1 MSRPTWIG
9 KKLGGRYLIEEL
21 LGQGGM
27 SAVYKAMDQNLNRVV
42 AVKLIH
48 PHLSS
53 DPEFVRRFEEEARA
67 VAQLRH
73 PNIIQVYDFDHD
85 EDVYYIVFE
94 FVPGET
100 LQARLKRLH
109 ENGRRMDIEKTI
121 SIGAQLADALDYA
134 HGRSLIHRD
143 VKPANVM
150 LNMNNEPVLMDFGIV
165 KIVGGTQHTATGA
178 VMGTARYMSPEQIK
192 GERIDERT
200 DLYSLGVVLFEMAGG
215 RPPFEAD
222 SAMTIM
228 MMHVN
233 DPVPDLRQLRPDVP
247 PALTQVINKTLV
259 KEKEKRF
266 KRASEIARAL
276 RHPGLAATT
285 PAQAA
290 QATVI
295 ETAPKSRPET
305 KPEEREREP
314 VARRIETPSRGG
326 TGPAAAQAGGAAALA
341 GTGAAVGGA
350 ATGVGEETKSGLPR
364 RPLLIGGAL
373 GLVLLAI
380 ICVGGASL
388 LLNSG
393 LLGGG
398 GGNGEETP
406 AVIEE
411 GTPQDQEIALEGGAA
426 ETEAAQTAE
435 ARETRA
441 AATADAQDA
450 ALTATA
456 DFVDAQA
463 TSDAVYAASTATAAY
478 AATATQEALPPTQ
491 TPTPTTT
498 PTPTVP
504 PGIPY
509 SRINNIELSN
519 GVYVVE
525 YETFEFTE
533 VVPGMHVHFF
543 FDTVP
548 PEQAGVPGSG
558 PWILYGGPRPF
569 RGYREVDRPAGAEEM
584 CILVA
589 NPDHSVQA
597 NSGNC
602 YPLPDG

>member
-9 KKLGGRYLIEEL
+9 KKLGGRYLIQEL

-27 SAVYKAMDQNLNRVV
+27 SAVYKAMDQNLNRIV

-48 PHLSS
+48 PHLST

-150 LNMNNEPVLMDFGIV
+150 INVNNDPVLMDFGIV
-165 KIVGGTQHTATGA
+165 KIMGGTQHTATGA

-233 DPVPDLRQLRPDVP
+233 DPVPDLRRLRPDVP
-247 PALTQVINKTLV
+247 PALTQVINKTLT
-259 KEKEKRF
+259 KDKEKRF

-285 PAQAA
+285 PSQAA
-290 QATVI
+290 QATVV
-295 ETAPKSRPET
+295 ETAPRTRTET
-305 KPEEREREP
+305 KPE
-314 VARRIETPSRGG
+314 ARAETPSRGRG
-326 TGPAAAQAGGAAALA
+326 DTGPAGARAGEAAAQV
-341 GTGAAVGGA
+341 GTGAAAGGG
-350 ATGVGEETKSGLPR
+350 ATGVGEETTSGLPR
-364 RPLLIGGAL
+364 RPLLIGGVL

-380 ICVGGASL
+380 VCVGGASL

-411 GTPQDQEIALEGGAA
+411 GTPEDQEIALEGGA

-435 ARETRA
+435 ARETRTAATAEAQETRA
-441 AATADAQDA
+441 AATAA
-450 ALTATA
+450 
-456 DFVDAQA
+456 FVDAQA

-491 TPTPTTT
+491 TPTPTAT

-509 SRINNIELSN
+509 ARINNIELSG
-519 GVYVVE
+519 GVYVVD

-533 VVPGMHVHFF
+533 TLPGMHVHFF

-569 RGYREVDRPAGAEEM
+569 QGYRQVDRPAAAEEM

-589 NPDHSVQA
+589 NSDHSVQA

-602 YPLPDG
+602 YPLPEG

>member
-1 MSRPTWIG
+1 MTRPTWIG
-9 KKLGGRYLIEEL
+9 KKLGGRYLIQEL

-27 SAVYKAMDQNLNRVV
+27 SAVYKALDENLNRVV

-48 PHLSS
+48 PHLST

-85 EDVYYIVFE
+85 DDVYYIVFE

-100 LQARLKRLH
+100 LQDRLKRLH
-109 ENGRRMDIEKTI
+109 QNDRHMDIDQAV
-121 SIGAQLADALDYA
+121 SIGAGLADALDYA
-134 HGRSLIHRD
+134 HSRNLIHRD

-150 LNMNNEPVLMDFGIV
+150 LNVNNEPVLMDFGIV
-165 KIVGGTQHTATGA
+165 KIMGGTQHTATGA

-200 DLYSLGVVLFEMAGG
+200 DIYSLGVLLFEMAGG

-233 DPVPDLRQLRPDVP
+233 DPVPDLRRLRPDVP
-247 PALTQVINKTLV
+247 PGLTNVINRTLS
-259 KEKEKRF
+259 KDRDQRF
-266 KRASEIARAL
+266 ARAGEIARAL
-276 RHPGLAATT
+276 RHPGLAATVPHGASAPISSEATVVESPRDPT
-285 PAQAA
+285 PAQGYSAA
-290 QATVI
+290 GAGPLAATG
-295 ETAPKSRPET
+295 AQ
-305 KPEEREREP
+305 
-314 VARRIETPSRGG
+314 
-326 TGPAAAQAGGAAALA
+326 GPAIEGARPHTRPRAEHTGAGSSASPSPPRPGLA
-341 GTGAAVGGA
+341 GRSRTTLIAAAVG
-350 ATGVGEETKSGLPR
+350 VG
-364 RPLLIGGAL
+364 
-373 GLVLLAI
+373 LLAI
-380 ICVGGASL
+380 LCISGIFALV
-388 LLNSG
+388 NSG

-398 GGNGEETP
+398 GDETP
-406 AVIEE
+406 VVGLDDTPDPQEVGQE
-411 GTPQDQEIALEGGAA
+411 GNIVQT
-426 ETEAAQTAE
+426 TAAQTADAAE
-435 ARETRA
+435 AQQISLQSTR
-441 AATADAQDA
+441 DAESS

-456 DFVDAQA
+456 AAAVDAQA
-463 TSDAVYAASTATAAY
+463 TSDAIYAAMTATADY
-478 AATATQEALPPTQ
+478 WATATQAAATPTE
-491 TPTPTTT
+491 TPTPTLT

-504 PGIPY
+504 PGINY
-509 SRINNIELSN
+509 ARINGIDLDN
-519 GVYVVE
+519 GVYVVD

-533 VVPGMHVHFF
+533 VVPGVHVHFF

-548 PEQAGVPGSG
+548 PEQAGVPGGG

-569 RGYREVDRPAGAEEM
+569 RGYRELDRPAAAGEM

-602 YPLPDG
+602 YPLP

>member
-1 MSRPTWIG
+1 
-9 KKLGGRYLIEEL
+9 
-21 LGQGGM
+21 
-27 SAVYKAMDQNLNRVV
+27 
-42 AVKLIH
+42 
-48 PHLSS
+48 
-53 DPEFVRRFEEEARA
+53 
-67 VAQLRH
+67 
-73 PNIIQVYDFDHD
+73 
-85 EDVYYIVFE
+85 
-94 FVPGET
+94 
-100 LQARLKRLH
+100 
-109 ENGRRMDIEKTI
+109 
-121 SIGAQLADALDYA
+121 
-134 HGRSLIHRD
+134 
-143 VKPANVM
+143 
-150 LNMNNEPVLMDFGIV
+150 
-165 KIVGGTQHTATGA
+165 
-178 VMGTARYMSPEQIK
+178 MGTARYMSPEQIK

-247 PALTQVINKTLV
+247 PALTQVINKTLT
-259 KEKEKRF
+259 KDKEKRF

-285 PAQAA
+285 PSQAA
-290 QATVI
+290 QATVV
-295 ETAPKSRPET
+295 ETAPRSGTETRPEA
-305 KPEEREREP
+305 REREP
-314 VARRIETPSRGG
+314 VAQAETPSRGRGG
-326 TGPAAAQAGGAAALA
+326 TGPAVAQAGEAAAQV
-341 GTGAAVGGA
+341 GTGAAAGGA
-350 ATGVGEETKSGLPR
+350 ATGAGEETTSGLPR
-364 RPLLIGGAL
+364 RPLLIGGVL

-380 ICVGGASL
+380 VCVGGASL

-411 GTPQDQEIALEGGAA
+411 GTPEDQEIAREGGA

-435 ARETRA
+435 ARETRTAATAEARETRA
-441 AATADAQDA
+441 AATAEARDA
-450 ALTATA
+450 AATATA
-456 DFVDAQA
+456 EFVDAQA

-491 TPTPTTT
+491 TPTPTAT

-509 SRINNIELSN
+509 SRINNIELSS

-548 PEQAGVPGSG
+548 PAQAGVPGSG

-569 RGYREVDRPAGAEEM
+569 QGYREVDRPAGAEEM

-602 YPLPDG
+602 YPLPEG